1 MQFENSFKTPI
12 SVLKKEFMEDKIKA
26 KREKKSMMHG
36 YMGHYRIYTEQYRG
50 QSNCPIAKYG
60 NAYINM

>member
-1 MQFENSFKTPI
+1 
-12 SVLKKEFMEDKIKA
+12 MEDKIRA
-26 KREKKSMMHG
+26 KREKKSVMHG